1 MDLKADDA
9 TYKNFGCKPVE
20 FALLYY
26 GMMLSYSEMID
37 SDTDLGIAR
46 QNQEKNTKR
55 M

>member
-9 TYKNFGCKPVE
+9 TYKSFGCTPLE

-26 GMMLSYSEMID
+26 GMMLSYLEMID
-37 SDTDLGIAR
+37 SDKDLGIAL
-46 QNQEKNTKR
+46 QNQEKNTKK